1 MAEPNLFSEVANSAS
16 DIVKNLPEDVKNDL
30 VRGPAQEIGSG
41 ISNLVYV
48 VFSPLL
54 MSRVRIEHKVKKMK
68 EELTK
73 SINSIPSEKL
83 VEPSLNIVGPA
94 LEGSKYYIE
103 NDSIRGLFV
112 RLIASAANLDKRD
125 EVHPSY
131 VEIIKQLSPFDAKC
145 LEFLVQ
151 ETTSISCGTI
161 IVNSTGGSGYQEV
174 KYFFPF
180 PGINKGNMEK
190 YMSSVDNLIRLG
202 ILVCIENKFTDEKRY
217 ETLNTIVGK
226 IAEDI
231 EQDVKEKN
239 PAATAVLVGKAWS
252 FTQLGEH
259 FINSCVIDKSIVDIG

>member
-103 NDSIRGLFV
+103 NDSIRGYL
-112 RLIASAANLDKRD
+112 LGLLLLQ
-125 EVHPSY
+125 P
-131 VEIIKQLSPFDAKC
+131 
-145 LEFLVQ
+145 
-151 ETTSISCGTI
+151 ISTR
-161 IVNSTGGSGYQEV
+161 EMR
-174 KYFFPF
+174 F
-180 PGINKGNMEK
+180 
-190 YMSSVDNLIRLG
+190 IRLM
-202 ILVCIENKFTDEKRY
+202 LKLLSNFPPL
-217 ETLNTIVGK
+217 TLNV
-226 IAEDI
+226 
-231 EQDVKEKN
+231 
-239 PAATAVLVGKAWS
+239 
-252 FTQLGEH
+252 
-259 FINSCVIDKSIVDIG
+259 